1 MLEPGNLDRIL
12 KGTTGSGA
20 THVEVYNGVPCLK
33 SPLPVV
39 WNNLYTAW
47 NLAFCAN
54 YSDWPLM
61 FAKLL
66 NPATLGLYQA
76 CSGNFMVVEQLIFA
90 YICLRISCTTTRKVS
105 HFLYLPLR
113 DPGAAARTLRVAAH
127 SRSVRARLLHGLS
140 GRRFSHSWGHLLVET
155 FTSSPVN

>member
-12 KGTTGSGA
+12 KGTTGGSA
-20 THVEVYNGVPCLK
+20 TDVEVYNGVPCLK

-76 CSGNFMVVEQLIFA
+76 CKENKFGNFMVVVQLILTHICLFKKPEKCHTC
-90 YICLRISCTTTRKVS
+90 YICHSVTQELQPGLYASPRIVA
-105 HFLYLPLR
+105 LYVHVFYMVCQGG
-113 DPGAAARTLRVAAH
+113 D
-127 SRSVRARLLHGLS
+127 SVIHGVTP
-140 GRRFSHSWGHLLVET
+140 W
-155 FTSSPVN
+155 